1 MAWENGNGEEVR
13 DGKTVMERDDM
24 KLKVIEGWEIKSVN
38 REARTFWAV
47 ASTEEKDRDGDVISS
62 KGWDLKHFK
71 DNPVILW
78 AHDYRELPVAKALNI
93 QKGDGKLRFKPQF
106 AAHEKAQAVFDLYA
120 DGFLKAFSVGFIP
133 QVSEDMEDGGKFFKK
148 AELLEISAVPVPS
161 NPGALAEIRAK
172 GIEAVEKPGY
182 EETENEVRYRVRE
195 PGQFQEDSFRRITLK
210 KDKPRVFATIG
221 KLEGETTTT
230 TQSLAFPKD
239 DEWTIPKAR
248 TWVKA
253 HPDAVKFIDM
263 AEMLGM
269 LPDEDKKKSTV
280 VIDVGEGLSDA
291 EELTRQI
298 TEGVDQ
304 SFDEDAIVTM
314 SGLDKLLQK
323 PDDEKGYFVSI
334 DFIQYVSTRLTAL
347 ENSQKA
353 LPDDGE
359 SGEGVEANPEPPE
372 AEPKL
377 EVQHDLTSEDI
388 FRISKKRAEDNL
400 TFLQGGILDKEVK
413 T

>member
-1 MAWENGNGEEVR
+1 M
-13 DGKTVMERDDM
+13 DDM
-24 KLKVIEGWEIKSVN
+24 KLKVIEGWEIKSVD

-106 AAHEKAQAVFDLYA
+106 AEHQKAKDVFDLYA
-120 DGFLKAFSVGFIP
+120 DGYLKAFSVGFIP

-210 KDKPRVFATIG
+210 KDKPRVFAVIG
-221 KLEGETTTT
+221 RLKGEATTT
-230 TQSLAFPKD
+230 TQALRFPKD
-239 DEWTIPKAR
+239 DDWTIPKAR
-248 TWVKA
+248 TWIKA

-263 AEMLGM
+263 AVMMGWAENGILRCHDVD
-269 LPDEDKKKSTV
+269 DEAEHVEAEYRLVNANNGAKLISAISDISSRVMALENLALISIESDECDKFGGKKL
-280 VIDVGEGLSDA
+280 IENLNDG
-291 EELTRQI
+291 I
-298 TEGVDQ
+298 DQ
-304 SFDEDAIVTM
+304 SLRDAVFDVPRGT
-314 SGLDKLLQK
+314 LK
-323 PDDEKGYFVSI
+323 
-334 DFIQYVSTRLTAL
+334 
-347 ENSQKA
+347 NSQKA
-353 LPDDGE
+353 LPDTDE
-359 SGEGVEANPEPPE
+359 SGEGVEANPEPVE

-377 EVQHDLTSEDI
+377 EVQRDLTPKDI
-388 FRISKKRAEDNL
+388 FGISKKFLDDEL
-400 TFLQGGILDKEVK
+400 TIAQGGILDKEVK